1 MTFDRDN
8 EMDFEN
14 RVIAPEYVPEDA
26 EVENPLRPRT
36 FADYVGQEKVK
47 ENLEVF
53 IQAAKQRKESLDHVL
68 LYGPPGLGKTTL
80 AGIIANE
87 LGVNLRITSGPAIEK
102 PGDLAALLTNLNPGD
117 VLFIDEIH
125 RLPRSVEE
133 ILYPAMEDFALDIIT
148 GKGQMAAS
156 YHLPLPRFTLVGATT
171 RAGQLSAPLRD
182 RFGVV
187 LRLEL
192 YEPKELAKI
201 VTRSAG
207 ILGIDIE
214 ADGALEIASRSRGTP
229 RIANRMLKRVR
240 DFAQI
245 MSDGVITYSTAKIAL
260 DRLEID
266 ELGLDSGDR
275 RMLNAIIQYYNGG
288 PVGVETLAAAI
299 GEEAVTIEDVVE
311 PYLMQIGFLQ
321 RTPRGRC
328 ATPLSWS
335 QSGSRPPLSRTT
347 ANRRPCAAIRS
358 LSRSTRPPAAAAAVW
373 KNGIK
378 SPPGAR

>member
-1 MTFDRDN
+1 MG
-8 EMDFEN
+8 ESEYDFEN
-14 RVIAPEYVPEDA
+14 RMVAPEYVPEDG

-36 FADYVGQEKVK
+36 LSEYIGQEKAK
-47 ENLEVF
+47 ENLAVF
-53 IQAAKQRKESLDHVL
+53 IEAARQRKESLDHVL

-87 LGVNLRITSGPAIEK
+87 LGVGFRVTSGPAIEK

-125 RLPRSVEE
+125 RLSRSVEE
-133 ILYPAMEDFALDIIT
+133 ILYPAMEDFAIDIIT

-171 RAGQLSAPLRD
+171 RAGQISAPLRD

-192 YEPKELAKI
+192 YTPEELARI
-201 VTRSAG
+201 VTRSAQ
-207 ILGIDIE
+207 ILGIPIE

-245 MSDGVITYSTAKIAL
+245 MSGGVITYESAKLGL

-266 ELGLDSGDR
+266 EIGLDANDR
-275 RMLNAIIQYYNGG
+275 RMLSTMIRFYGGG
-288 PVGVETLAAAI
+288 PVGLETLAAAI
-299 GEEAVTIEDVVE
+299 GEEAVTLEDVYE
-311 PYLMQIGFLQ
+311 PYLMQIGFLS

-328 ATPLSWS
+328 AT
-335 QSGSRPPLSRTT
+335 R
-347 ANRRPCAAIRS
+347 AAY
-358 LSRSTRPPAAAAAVW
+358 LHLGLTRPAGESDAQQ
-373 KNGIK
+373 
-378 SPPGAR
+378 SLFHS